1 LDRYYNVISNK
12 RLPTISPDDTRTF
25 EKHKL
30 ELTTFK
36 KGTSLGRISHEP
48 G

>member
-1 LDRYYNVISNK
+1 MFS
-12 RLPTISPDDTRTF
+12 SDDTRTF

-36 KGTSLGRISHEP
+36 NGTSIGRITQEP